1 MTELKNNL
9 KSQLLKKR
17 ITLSGLSKMAQVPKT
32 NIHSWLLGSNPN
44 LTQLKRV
51 ADTLEVSIYELAFG
65 ISDPFKPNG
74 EANRH
79 FLASR

>member
-1 MTELKNNL
+1 MAELKNNL

-17 ITLSGLSKMAQVPKT
+17 LSLSELSKIAQVPKT

-44 LTQLKRV
+44 LAQLKRV
-51 ADTLEVSIYELAFG
+51 ADTLEVSFYELAFG
-65 ISDPFKPNG
+65 ISEPIQPKS